1 MRCNKI
7 VVANSR
13 NLWLV
18 VFSRQHQKQSIY
30 SIIKAIR
37 KKTPCSRRNTIL
49 IGVKK
54 RKIYIVD
61 FLWIQIITEEIL
73 CKYFFN
79 GHSKHTRNN
88 MKRHCP
94 HIYLYVYK
102 HLLLNMI
109 CIRVQNWI
117 LPTCTQNK
125 TYPYVLAFQKEFLV
139 VLAHLPNELV
149 PHSNRAVETLS
160 HGHHAVV
167 ASRTVRPSDISIS
180 LPLFFN

>member
-102 HLLLNMI
+102 RLLLNMDMYSSPKLDTSNMH
-109 CIRVQNWI
+109 VEQN
-117 LPTCTQNK
+117 
-125 TYPYVLAFQKEFLV
+125 
-139 VLAHLPNELV
+139 
-149 PHSNRAVETLS
+149 
-160 HGHHAVV
+160 
-167 ASRTVRPSDISIS
+167 ISIRIGLS
-180 LPLFFN
+180 KGVFSRISTFTKRISPTW